1 MDQGDNR
8 FEILE
13 HCDTR
18 EHTNHTILMV
28 VENSLSINMKM
39 LPIRDRQQKMNLLW
53 NNAKLHTKLEQDT

>member
-1 MDQGDNR
+1 MDQGDNS
-8 FEILE
+8 FEIVE
-13 HCDTR
+13 HCNTW
-18 EHTNHTILMV
+18 EHTILMV